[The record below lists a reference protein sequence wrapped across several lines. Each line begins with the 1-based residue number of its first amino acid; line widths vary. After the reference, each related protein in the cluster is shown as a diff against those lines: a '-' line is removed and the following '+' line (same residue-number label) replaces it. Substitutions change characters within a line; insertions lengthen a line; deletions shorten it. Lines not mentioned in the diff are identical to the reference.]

1 MQDVDGERFGAIV
14 DGGLGG
20 HTDER
25 GEVFHEAVGD
35 AVDLFLVLQEAAG
48 PVMVQVQPSVEGGRG
63 ADPFVWPGDLSG
75 PAPVSAACR
84 LPSSPHAFAYALPS
98 IGDTP
103 HAAPCIE
110 RGYECDFSL
119 VPSGCQDC

>member
-1 MQDVDGERFGAIV
+1 MSVWRGRVEVAGGVVQDVDGERFGAIV
-14 DGGLGG
+14 DGELGG

-48 PVMVQVQPSVEGGRG
+48 PVMAQVQPSVEGGQG

-84 LPSSPHAFAYALPS
+84 LPSSPHAFTYAPAFHWRYPACRALYR
-98 IGDTP
+98 T
-103 HAAPCIE
+103 
-110 RGYECDFSL
+110 RL
-119 VPSGCQDC
+119 